1 MADTG
6 NILFDVSTKVG
17 GEIFKAKKQALKATP
32 VEFSYKKGN
41 VQDWRN
47 AVKNNADFRQQQ
59 LDKLGVDGFLDKWG
73 GRRNGTEQ

>member
-17 GEIFKAKKQALKATP
+17 TEIFKAKKQALKATP

-41 VQDWRN
+41 IQDWRN
-47 AVKNNADFRQQQ
+47 AGKTNESFRPQQ

>member
-47 AVKNNADFRQQQ
+47 AVTVSYTHLTLPTKRI
-59 LDKLGVDGFLDKWG
+59 V
-73 GRRNGTEQ
+73 